1 MIEDIKENILDLRTR
16 KIEEEE
22 VYGQSWS
29 PVIPWSN
36 QGTKIR
42 HSTRSKIHN
51 STAKQIERLFNCL
64 PHEIRNISGKS
75 VECFKKIL
83 DNWLQNLPDTP
94 KIDDYGSRVVA
105 TSNSI
110 INQAATLNVW

>member
-16 KIEEEE
+16 KI
-22 VYGQSWS
+22 GRSRSIWS

-110 INQAATLNVW
+110 INQAATLNVR